1 MSEGGDIRMWNN
13 EVSIDIAAAPEKV
26 FGYLA
31 DFSRHSEWSMSVSA
45 LEQITPGP
53 VGVGTQFKSTETLP
67 QEFVS
72 FATITAL
79 EAPTRVAW
87 ESTDHQV
94 FRTNWE
100 FEIRPNAGGT
110 HLVERVTFHPI
121 SAFGSE
127 FLEIRKTQVEPENIK
142 SLERIK
148 QILEK

>member
-1 MSEGGDIRMWNN
+1 MWKN

-26 FGYLA
+26 FRYLA
-31 DFSRHSEWSMSVSA
+31 DFARHSEWSMSVTA

-53 VGVGTQFKSTETLP
+53 VGVGTEFKSSETLP

-72 FATITAL
+72 FAQITAL
-79 EAPTRVAW
+79 EMPTRVAW

-100 FEIRPNAGGT
+100 FEISPNAGGT
-110 HLVERVTFHPI
+110 HLVQRVTFYPI
-121 SAFGSE
+121 SSFGSE
-127 FLEIRKTQVEPENIK
+127 FLLIRNLQVEPENIQ